1 MAWLRN
7 TILRPARRAVAAF
20 PALALAIAALGYGL
34 SAPPARA
41 QIGSARYSSL
51 VMEAATGKI
60 VSGVNLDEPRYP
72 ASLTKLMT
80 LYMTFEALRD
90 RRVSLNQLVP
100 VSPAAA
106 GMSPTKLGLTPGT
119 LLTVEQAIMGLV
131 TKSANDAAAALAE
144 LLGGG
149 DERRFAQMMTLRA
162 RALGMTGTV
171 FRNASGL
178 PDPDQVSTAR
188 DLALLARH
196 LLLDFPQQYH
206 YFSVQSFT
214 FHGHVIPNH
223 DHMLQSYPG
232 ADGLKTGYVNAS
244 GFNLVTSAVR
254 GDVRLIGV
262 VLGAAHP
269 AERDRH
275 MATLLDAGFEQFN
288 VPVSVARAPAA
299 GRAGGLIYAS
309 LAPPAPLL
317 PLRDVPVEAPRQ
329 AARWSVSLGVYASG
343 LAAHRAAAFARGVA
357 DDGDVKVEPM
367 ARRRRPAYRAL
378 LVDLTAVEAHG
389 VCAEM
394 ARRRRACV
402 PTHDGSGG
410 DVASR

>member
-1 MAWLRN
+1 MTVWLNRR
-7 TILRPARRAVAAF
+7 LGRLARGALMSFAAM
-20 PALALAIAALGYGL
+20 ALALGG
-34 SAPPARA
+34 SMQPVQA
-41 QIGSARYSSL
+41 QVGSARYSSL
-51 VMEAATGKI
+51 VMEAATGKV

-90 RRVSLNQLVP
+90 RRASLSEQVP

-106 GMSPTKLGLTPGT
+106 AMPPTKLGLVPGT
-119 LLTVEQAIMGLV
+119 ALTVEQAIMGLV

-162 RALGMTGTV
+162 RALGMSGTV

-188 DLALLARH
+188 DLATLARH

-206 YFSVQSFT
+206 YFSIPSFT
-214 FHGHVIPNH
+214 FHGRLIPNH
-223 DHMLQSYPG
+223 DNLLQSYPG

-254 GDVRLIGV
+254 GDMRLIGV

-269 AERDRH
+269 GERDHH
-275 MATLLDAGFEQFN
+275 MAALLDAGFEQFN
-288 VPVSVARAPAA
+288 VPVSVARAPLGGHA
-299 GRAGGLIYAS
+299 GALLYTGITPPPPS
-309 LAPPAPLL
+309 LAPLNDMPAEP
-317 PLRDVPVEAPRQ
+317 PRR
-329 AARWSVSLGVYASG
+329 AARWSVSLGVYATSV
-343 LAAHRAAAFARGVA
+343 AARRAAVFAHEVV
-357 DDGDVKVEPM
+357 DDGDVKVES
-367 ARRRRPAYRAL
+367 AIRRRRPAYRAL
-378 LVDLTAVEAHG
+378 LIDLTSPQARG
-389 VCAEM
+389 VCVQM